1 MQSKKIKRI
10 IAAALIIIAGI
21 TGFYEYRYR
30 SLKEDSKEMIVVA
43 VKDIYKNTI
52 LTEDNIKLESRSVND
67 ILKTNVKDIKSVIGT
82 VATETIYENEDV
94 VLERVMEKEEYEKI
108 NYKLISIPV
117 NDKDTLVGYSA
128 RVNDRVDL
136 LYYDNKGVYE
146 GQPYLEGINIYALT
160 TQSGDYIEFNSS
172 EKTASYVLFWVKSDK
187 AEDINAKLEQKGYF
201 KLQINKD
208 RN

>member
-1 MQSKKIKRI
+1 MESKKIKRI

-21 TGFYEYRYR
+21 TGIYEYRYQ
-30 SLKEDSKEMIVVA
+30 SLKSDSKEMIVVA
-43 VKDIYKNTI
+43 NKDIYPNTI
-52 LTEDNIKLESRSVND
+52 ITEDNVKLESRSVND
-67 ILKTNVKDIKSVIGT
+67 ILKNNITDIESILGT
-82 VATETIYENEDV
+82 VATETIYKNEDV
-94 VLERVMEKEEYEKI
+94 VLERIMDKTEYEKL

-128 RVNDRVDL
+128 RVNDKVDL
-136 LYYDNKGVYE
+136 LYYDEKGVYE

-172 EKTASYVLFWVKSDK
+172 EQTASYVLFWVEGDK
-187 AEDINAKLEQKGYF
+187 AEDINEKLEQKGYF
-201 KLQINKD
+201 KLQINKV